1 MCERFQ
7 TKCLTHEFFY
17 KIRIQNKN
25 KLKLVV
31 FLKMFPR
38 SSQLMSLLEYFGLES
53 VLICTQCTGLYA
65 DVSIS
70 LHFFRVKTC
79 RLEFLLK
86 PEEN

>member
-1 MCERFQ
+1 MKTTDIYVSFKRLCAKDSIL
-7 TKCLTHEFFY
+7 KCLTHELFY
-17 KIRIQNKN
+17 KIRIKNQN

-38 SSQLMSLLEYFGLES
+38 WSQLTSVLEYSGLES

-70 LHFFRVKTC
+70 LH
-79 RLEFLLK
+79 
-86 PEEN
+86 